1 MAKRS
6 KSDMTREKILQAS
19 HDIFVDKGYHDTK
32 VVDIIERAGCGH
44 GTFYDYFK
52 SKDEALMA
60 ILNEIIREMD
70 RLEDSA
76 EVLMERLA
84 FDDYE
89 AVRIL
94 LRAINDIFDRHGD
107 VLKVYIEAAL
117 ESTFF
122 SDIFFRFHRQF
133 SSILEHKILA
143 MKETGKCQDL
153 NARITS
159 QLLVTLIAS
168 SAYGH
173 QAGFIVGSGEEI
185 SESLGLL
192 AFRALNY

>member
-6 KSDMTREKILQAS
+6 KSDLTREKIMQAA
-19 HDIFVDKGYHDTK
+19 HEIFVDRGYHDAK

-52 SKDEALMA
+52 SKDDALLA
-60 ILNEIIREMD
+60 ILNEIIRELG
-70 RLEDSA
+70 RLGDST

-94 LRAINDIFDRHGD
+94 LRAINEIFDRHGD

-117 ESTFF
+117 ESTVF
-122 SDIFFRFHRQF
+122 SDIFVRFHHQF

-143 MKETGKCQDL
+143 LKELGKCQDL
-153 NARITS
+153 DARITS
-159 QLLVTLIAS
+159 QILVTLIAS

-173 QAGFIVGSGEEI
+173 QVGFILGDGEEI

>member
-6 KSDMTREKILQAS
+6 KSDLTRERILQAA
-19 HDIFVDKGYHDTK
+19 HEIFVDKGYHDTK

-52 SKDEALMA
+52 SKDEALLA
-60 ILNEIIREMD
+60 ILNEIIRELG
-70 RLEDSA
+70 RLGDST

-94 LRAINDIFDRHGD
+94 LRAINEIFDRHGD

-117 ESTFF
+117 ESTVF
-122 SDIFFRFHRQF
+122 SDIFVRFHRQF

-143 MKETGKCQDL
+143 MKEIGKCQDL
-153 NARITS
+153 DARITS
-159 QLLVTLIAS
+159 QILVTLIAS

-173 QAGFIVGSGEEI
+173 QVGFILGEGEEI